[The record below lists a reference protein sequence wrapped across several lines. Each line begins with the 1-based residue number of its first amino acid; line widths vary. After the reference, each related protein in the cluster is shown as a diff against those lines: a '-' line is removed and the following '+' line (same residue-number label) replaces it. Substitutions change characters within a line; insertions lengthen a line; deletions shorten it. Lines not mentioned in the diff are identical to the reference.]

1 MKKLTIE
8 LTAKE
13 LEAIARITG
22 TLLGYA
28 VPDRYCDREVIVKI
42 FNVASEKLSDLV
54 IARARN
60 TPFEEGL
67 RETRERGERVNTA
80 VAEMTTFVIR

>member
-1 MKKLTIE
+1 MNTLTIE

-28 VPDRYCDREVIVKI
+28 VPDRYCEREVIVKI
-42 FNVASEKLSDLV
+42 FNVASEKLSDVLV
-54 IARARN
+54 GMARN
-60 TPFEEGL
+60 APS
-67 RETRERGERVNTA
+67 A
-80 VAEMTTFVIR
+80 VAQMNAFVPR

>member
-1 MKKLTIE
+1 MNTLTIE

-28 VPDRYCDREVIVKI
+28 VPDRYCEREVIVKI
-42 FNVASEKLSDLV
+42 FNVASEKPSDVLV
-54 IARARN
+54 GMARN
-60 TPFEEGL
+60 APS
-67 RETRERGERVNTA
+67 A
-80 VAEMTTFVIR
+80 VAQMNAFVSR